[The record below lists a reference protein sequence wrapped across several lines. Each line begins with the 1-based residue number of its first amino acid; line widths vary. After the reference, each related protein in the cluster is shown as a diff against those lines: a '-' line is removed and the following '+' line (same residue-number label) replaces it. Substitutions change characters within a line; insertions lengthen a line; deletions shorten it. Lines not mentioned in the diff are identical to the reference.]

1 MQVLTAEEVD
11 LVFGGDRW
19 AGTPEGRAPA
29 NSSDSDPAAGDEA
42 PRSKREIF
50 VKCMEDPAVVKGS
63 QGRAEIA
70 GTYCGF
76 RTLFNWF
83 ETWSA

>member
-1 MQVLTAEEVD
+1 MQVLTMEEMD

-29 NSSDSDPAAGDEA
+29 DSGKPDSDSGDA
-42 PRSKREIF
+42 KPRSKREIF
-50 VKCMEDPAVVKGS
+50 ADCMVDPAVVKGS

-76 RTLFNWF
+76 RSFF
-83 ETWSA
+83 TWMQTWGA

>member
-1 MQVLTAEEVD
+1 MQVLTVEEMD

-29 NSSDSDPAAGDEA
+29 DSGDSDSGSKDEK
-42 PRSKREIF
+42 PRSKRETF
-50 VKCMEDPAVVKGS
+50 ADCMVDPAVVKGS

-76 RTLFNWF
+76 RSLFAWF
-83 ETWSA
+83 GTW